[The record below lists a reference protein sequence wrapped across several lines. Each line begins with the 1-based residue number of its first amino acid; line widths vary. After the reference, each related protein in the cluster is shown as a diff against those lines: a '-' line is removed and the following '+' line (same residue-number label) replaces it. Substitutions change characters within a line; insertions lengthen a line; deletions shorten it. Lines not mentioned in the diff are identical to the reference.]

1 MWTSYSDL
9 FLGLSVIFLLL
20 YVTASLRQGTDGIR
34 QHLDNQQLS
43 KQNEDLKQQLKVY
56 ESLKQD
62 YLANQASKD
71 EQQTYENLMSKL
83 KLLQDDANQ
92 EKANLQK
99 AAQENADKATALN
112 QYQQTI
118 RNIINANLLSKARIK
133 NRDVLITKRDT
144 TIEGQSQE
152 ITEQQTQLEEKRKEL
167 VQNQNKVAALQ
178 DTLAQKLK
186 QLDNAYKAKRV
197 TERIYLKRQESL
209 KRETEKKVAALNEKN
224 RAAEEV
230 LQDLNQKLQKTSTEL
245 AQTGAENQKLQ
256 GELSQATQKYQE
268 DMGRLKSEF
277 NAQKARDRNEF
288 EKQLAKEKLSGA
300 ERAEREAQFRAA
312 SENKARE
319 LAQKMAAV
327 EGRYKAAQGELSN
340 VKGALTQT
348 KAELE
353 RAQENLNARKKL
365 AAAIN
370 ERFKANGVR
379 AQVNPLNGDVLL
391 SFDGE
396 YFDTGAAQLKPGM
409 KKVLEK
415 AMPAYAQSLFEDPK
429 IASKI
434 ENVEI
439 VGFASPTYNGHYVDP
454 SKLSLKDRTA
464 VNYNMDLSYGRARAI
479 FDHMFS
485 KMQFQHKQKLLPLAK
500 VTGRS
505 FLSDK
510 DDRTPA
516 SQGQQPDFCKQID
529 CAKQQTVVIRF
540 KLKD

>member
-34 QHLDNQQLS
+34 QHIDNQQLS
-43 KQNEDLKQQLKVY
+43 KENEDLKQQLKVY
-56 ESLKQD
+56 DSLKQN
-62 YLANQASKD
+62 YLATQATQD

-83 KLLQDDANQ
+83 KLLQDEANV
-92 EKANLQK
+92 EKTNLQK
-99 AAQENADKATALN
+99 AAQENANKETALN

-118 RNIINANLLSKARIK
+118 RNIINANLLAKARIK
-133 NRDVLITKRDT
+133 NRDVIITKRDT

-152 ITEQQTQLEEKRKEL
+152 ITEQQNQLEQKRREL
-167 VQNQNKVAALQ
+167 AENESKAAALQ
-178 DTLAQKLK
+178 ETLAQKLK
-186 QLDNAYKAKRV
+186 QLDNAYRAKRL
-197 TERIYLKRQESL
+197 TEKIYMKRQESL
-209 KRETEKKVAALNEKN
+209 KRETEKKVAVLNEKN
-224 RAAEEV
+224 KAAEQI

-245 AQTGAENQKLQ
+245 AQTGAENSKLHTA
-256 GELSQATQKYQE
+256 LSQATEKYQN
-268 DMGRLKSEF
+268 DMSRLKSDFES
-277 NAQKARDRNEF
+277 QKARDRENF
-288 EKQLAKEKLSGA
+288 EKELAQEKLSGA
-300 ERAEREAQFRAA
+300 ERAQREAQFRAA

-340 VKGALTQT
+340 VKGALNAT

-353 RAQENLNARKKL
+353 KAQENLNARKAL
-365 AAAIN
+365 AKAI
-370 ERFKANGVR
+370 RSKFQANGV
-379 AQVNPLNGDVLL
+379 AADVDPNTGDVLL

-429 IASKI
+429 IAAKI

-439 VGFASPTYNGHYVDP
+439 VGFASPTYNGRYVDP
-454 SKLSLKDRTA
+454 SKLSVRDRTA

-510 DDRTPA
+510 DERAPS
-516 SQGQQPDFCKQID
+516 SQGQPDFCKKVD